1 MVAAAPTTPSPS
13 CPSNPVG
20 MSGEKFSPF
29 RIGKLSTIKAVRAV
43 TLMATSTAFT
53 DALSLVPITS
63 SQVTTAATM
72 MAGRFTTP

>member
-1 MVAAAPTTPSPS
+1 
-13 CPSNPVG
+13 

-29 RIGKLSTIKAVRAV
+29 RIGKLSTMKAVRAV

-53 DALSLVPITS
+53 DALSLVPMTS